1 MVFSSKFSVK
11 TKGFNDIINITENV
25 LDILKTSFISNGN
38 VLVFCPGS
46 TCGITTTEFEPGAV
60 QDLRTFFEKLIPAD
74 DEYKHN
80 LTWGDGNGFSHL
92 RAALM
97 KSFFSF
103 PLIDGKPVLG
113 TWQQIILVDFD
124 NRSRSRNIV
133 VQIVGE

>member
-1 MVFSSKFSVK
+1 MVFNNNFNVK
-11 TKGFNDIINITENV
+11 TKGYNDIVNITDSV
-25 LDILKTSFISNGN
+25 MDVVKSSLISNGN

-60 QDLRTFFEKLIPAD
+60 QDLKTFFEKLIPSNA
-74 DEYKHN
+74 EYKHN

-103 PLIDGKPVLG
+103 PVIKGVAMLG

-124 NRSRSRNIV
+124 NKSRSRNIV

>member
-1 MVFSSKFSVK
+1 MVYSNNFSVK
-11 TKGFNDIINITENV
+11 TKGYNDIVNITDSVMN
-25 LDILKTSFISNGN
+25 ILKTSLISHGN

-60 QDLRTFFEKLIPAD
+60 QDLKTFYEKLIPMD

-92 RAALM
+92 RAAIM

-103 PLIDGKPVLG
+103 PVIKGATILG

-124 NRSRSRNIV
+124 NRSRSRNVV

>member
-1 MVFSSKFSVK
+1 MVFNNNFSVK
-11 TKGFNDIINITENV
+11 TKGYNDIVNITDSVMNV
-25 LDILKTSFISNGN
+25 LKSSPINNGN

-60 QDLRTFFEKLIPAD
+60 KDLKTFFEKLIPENN
-74 DEYKHN
+74 EYEHN

-92 RAALM
+92 RASLM
-97 KSFFSF
+97 KSFYSF
-103 PLIDGKPVLG
+103 PVIEGKSILG

-124 NRSRSRNIV
+124 NKSRSRNIV

>member
-1 MVFSSKFSVK
+1 MVFSNNFSVK
-11 TKGFNDIINITENV
+11 TKGYNDIVNITDSV
-25 LDILKTSFISNGN
+25 MDVVKSSLISNGN

-46 TCGITTTEFEPGAV
+46 TCGITTTEFESGAV
-60 QDLRTFFEKLIPAD
+60 QDLREFYERLIPED
-74 DEYKHN
+74 EEYKHN
-80 LTWGDGNGFSHL
+80 LRWDDGNGFSHL
-92 RAALM
+92 RAAIM

-103 PLIDGKPVLG
+103 PVINGTAILG